1 MSTVRSRVYTDDGL
15 IDLKSLS
22 MEQLQE
28 KMKELGHPKYR
39 ALQVYKWVW
48 QRGVSSFEEMTN
60 VSKDARKQLA
70 EHFSIR
76 WLDSAMVL
84 DSEDGTQKYV
94 WRLPDGSHIESVLIP
109 DPGNPGPGGSKPRQ
123 TLCMSSQ
130 VGCAMSCRFCL
141 TGDLGLKR
149 NLRPSEIVN
158 QALQVQLALGENVR
172 LTNLVF
178 MGMGE
183 PLHNITNLITSLHT
197 LLDSN
202 AMNFSHRKITVST
215 VGLVPQ
221 MAKLAAATPVNLAVS
236 LNATTDEQRID
247 MMPIT
252 RRYDLETLMDG
263 CRNFPMQQHKRITF
277 EYVLMHGY
285 NDDMD
290 DARRLVKLMR
300 GQKAKVN
307 LIPYNENPQRPDI
320 LRPPEEHVKR
330 FQNHLVARGIHC
342 SVRTTRGL
350 DISAACGQLG
360 KADPGAR
367 ITEAGGEYATLS
379 LDGSEDAVHS

>member
-1 MSTVRSRVYTDDGL
+1 MSTVRSRIYTDDGL
-15 IDLKSLS
+15 IDIKSLS
-22 MEQLQE
+22 LEQLQD

-48 QRGVSSFEEMTN
+48 QRGVDTFEEMTN

-76 WLDSAMVL
+76 WLESAAVMDS
-84 DSEDGTQKYV
+84 SDGTQKFV
-94 WRLPDGSHIESVLIP
+94 WRLPDGSNIESVLIP
-109 DPGNPGPGGSKPRQ
+109 DPGKPGPGGSKPRQ

-158 QALQVQLALGENVR
+158 QALQVQKALGEDVK

-183 PLHNITNLITSLHT
+183 PLHNITNLITSLNT

-252 RRYDLETLMDG
+252 RRYNLEALMDG

-320 LRPPEEHVKR
+320 LRPPEEHTRR

-379 LDGSEDAVHS
+379 LDGSADAVHS

>member
-1 MSTVRSRVYTDDGL
+1 MSTVRSRIYTDDGL
-15 IDLKSLS
+15 IDIKSLS
-22 MEQLQE
+22 LDQLQDTM
-28 KMKELGHPKYR
+28 MKLGHPKYR
-39 ALQVYKWVW
+39 ALQVYKWLW
-48 QRGVSSFEEMTN
+48 QRGVESFEEMSN
-60 VSKDARKQLA
+60 VSKDARTQLA

-76 WLDSAMVL
+76 WLESAAVMDSA
-84 DSEDGTQKYV
+84 DGTQKFV

-109 DPGNPGPGGSKPRQ
+109 DVGNPGSSKPRQ

-149 NLRPSEIVN
+149 NLRPSEIAN
-158 QALQVQLALGENVR
+158 QALQVQKAMGEDLR

-236 LNATTDEQRID
+236 LNATTNEQRID

-252 RRYDLETLMDG
+252 RRYDLNALMEG
-263 CRNFPMQQHKRITF
+263 CRNFPLTQQKRITF
-277 EYVLMHGY
+277 EYVMMHGY
-285 NDDMD
+285 NDHMD

-320 LRPPEEHVKR
+320 LRPSEEHVKL

>member
-1 MSTVRSRVYTDDGL
+1 MSTVRSRIYTDDGL
-15 IDLKSLS
+15 IDIKSLS
-22 MEQLQE
+22 LEQLQE
-28 KMKELGHPKYR
+28 QMKELGHPKYR
-39 ALQVYKWVW
+39 ALQVFKWVF
-48 QRGVSSFEEMTN
+48 QRGVRSFDEMTN
-60 VSKDARKQLA
+60 ISKDARKQLA
-70 EHFSIR
+70 QHFSIR
-76 WLDSAMVL
+76 WLDSATVL
-84 DSEDGTQKYV
+84 DSADGTQKFV

-109 DPGNPGPGGSKPRQ
+109 DPGIPGATKARQ

-149 NLRPSEIVN
+149 NLRPSEIIN
-158 QALQVQLALGENVR
+158 QALQVQQALGETK

-236 LNATTDEQRID
+236 LNATTDAQRID

-252 RRYDLETLMDG
+252 RRYDLQTLMDG
-263 CRNFPMQQHKRITF
+263 CREFPMPQHKRITF
-277 EYVLMHGY
+277 EYVMMHGY
-285 NDDMD
+285 NDHMD
-290 DARRLVKLMR
+290 DAKRLVKLMR

-320 LRPPEEHVKR
+320 LRPPEDHVKR
-330 FQNHLVARGIHC
+330 FQNHLVSRGIHC

-379 LDGSEDAVHS
+379 LDGAADAVQS